1 MKGLMQQNK
10 RGAAVVEFAI
20 LLPVFVLILFGSIEA
35 CSMIF
40 LQQSLEMA
48 AYEGARVAIVPTT
61 KSSDV
66 ENAANQILTPRHIQ
80 NSSISVTPSDFQS
93 APYGTFVRVSVSVP
107 CKSNS
112 VIPSSLYSSRTLTGN
127 VEMMKEY

>member
-1 MKGLMQQNK
+1 MKGWMQQNK

-20 LLPVFVLILFGSIEA
+20 VLPVFLLILIGTIEA

-40 LQQSLEMA
+40 LQQSLEIA

-61 KSSDV
+61 TSSDV
-66 ENAANQILTPRHIQ
+66 ESAANQILTPRHIQ
-80 NSSISVTPSDFQS
+80 NSSISVTPNDFQS

-107 CKSNS
+107 CLSNS
-112 VIPSSLYSSRTLTGN
+112 VIPSSLYGSRTLTGK

>member
-1 MKGLMQQNK
+1 MKGHLRRNK

-20 LLPVFVLILFGSIEA
+20 VLPVFLLILMGSIET

-61 KSSDV
+61 TTLNV
-66 ENAANQILTPRHIQ
+66 ESAANQILTPRHTQ
-80 NSSISVTPSDFQS
+80 KSSISITPSDFQS
-93 APYGTFVRVSVSVP
+93 APYGTFIRVSVSVP
-107 CKSNS
+107 CDSNS
-112 VIPSSLYSSRTLTGN
+112 IIASRFYSSRTLTVN

>member
-1 MKGLMQQNK
+1 MKGWMQQNK
-10 RGAAVVEFAI
+10 RGAAAVEFAI
-20 LLPVFVLILFGSIEA
+20 VLPVFVLILLGTIEA

-40 LQQSLEMA
+40 LQQSLEIA

-61 KSSDV
+61 TSSDV
-66 ENAANQILTPRHIQ
+66 ESAANQILTPRHIQ
-80 NSSISVTPSDFQS
+80 NSSISVTPNDFQS

-107 CKSNS
+107 CFSNS
-112 VIPSSLYSSRTLTGN
+112 VIPSSLYGSRTLTGK

>member
-1 MKGLMQQNK
+1 MKGMMQQNK

-48 AYEGARVAIVPTT
+48 AY
-61 KSSDV
+61 
-66 ENAANQILTPRHIQ
+66 RH
-80 NSSISVTPSDFQS
+80 
-93 APYGTFVRVSVSVP
+93 GHR
-107 CKSNS
+107 
-112 VIPSSLYSSRTLTGN
+112 
-127 VEMMKEY
+127 

>member
-1 MKGLMQQNK
+1 MKGWMQQNK

-20 LLPVFVLILFGSIEA
+20 VLPVFVLILFGTIEA

-40 LQQSLEMA
+40 LQQSLKMA

-61 KSSDV
+61 RSSDV
-66 ENAANQILTPRHIQ
+66 ESAANQILTPRHIQ
-80 NSSISVTPSDFQS
+80 NASISVTPNDFQS

-107 CKSNS
+107 CLSNS
-112 VIPSSLYSSRTLTGN
+112 VIPSSLYSPRTLTGN

>member
-1 MKGLMQQNK
+1 MRGLMQQNK

-20 LLPVFVLILFGSIEA
+20 VLPVFVLILFGSIEA

-61 KSSDV
+61 TSSDV
-66 ENAANQILTPRHIQ
+66 EGAANQILTPRHIQ

-107 CKSNS
+107 CSNNS
-112 VIPSSLYSSRTLTGN
+112 VILSSLYSSRTLTGN